1 MTNSLILAAGEGKR
15 LRPLT
20 NKIPKCLVPF
30 FGKTILQRQIN
41 TLKKEGINFINIAA
55 GHQHNKIKKL
65 GYPISINKNY
75 KTTNMVKTMFLAME
89 LYKKKEDLVV
99 SYGDIIYQNNNL
111 KKLLSCNKQIAVMI
125 DLNWKS
131 LWSLRFKDPLIDAE
145 TLSLDKEGNIIEIG
159 RKTQNYENIQGQYTG
174 LIKLRGDIIEDLINF
189 YKKMDKNKTYF
200 NKKFKDIFMTD
211 FLQILIDNGYK
222 VKSVPIKSGW
232 LEIDTI
238 SDLNLYKSLH
248 KRGNLI
254 KFYRIE

>member
-20 NKIPKCLVPF
+20 NKIPKCLIPF

-41 TLKKEGINFINIAA
+41 TLKKEGINLITIAV
-55 GHQHNKIKKL
+55 GHQYKKIKKL
-65 GYPISINKNY
+65 GYPIFINPNY

-89 LYKKKEDLVV
+89 LYKKKEDLIV
-99 SYGDIIYQNNNL
+99 SYGDIIYQKNNL
-111 KKLLSCNKQIAVMI
+111 KKLLSCNTQIAVMT

-131 LWSLRFKDPLIDAE
+131 LWSLRFKNPLIDAE
-145 TLSLDKEGNIIEIG
+145 SLRLDKEGNIIEIG
-159 RKTQNYENIQGQYTG
+159 KKTQNYENIQGQYTG
-174 LIKLRGDIIEDLINF
+174 LIKLRGDIIKDLINF
-189 YKKMDKNKTYF
+189 YKKMDKKKTYF
-200 NKKFKDIFMTD
+200 NKKFDDIFMTD

-222 VKSVPIKSGW
+222 VKSVPVKSGW

-238 SDLNLYKSLH
+238 SDLNLYKGLH
-248 KRGNLI
+248 ERGNLS

>member
-20 NKIPKCLVPF
+20 NKIPKCLIPF

-55 GHQHNKIKKL
+55 GYQYTKIKKL
-65 GYPISINKNY
+65 GHHVFINPNY

-89 LYKKKEDLVV
+89 CYKKKEDLVV

-111 KKLLSCNKQIAVMI
+111 KKLLSCNEQIAVMI

-145 TLSLDKEGNIIEIG
+145 TLKLDKEGNIIELG
-159 RKTQNYENIQGQYTG
+159 KKTQSYKDIQGQYTG
-174 LIKLRGDIIEDLINF
+174 LIKLRGDIIKDLINY
-189 YKKMDKNKTYF
+189 YKKLDRNKSYF
-200 NKKFKDIFMTD
+200 NKKFNDMFMTD

-222 VKSVPIKSGW
+222 VKSVPVKSGW

-248 KRGNLI
+248 ERGNLI